1 MYDDEQ
7 EPTVTLPETLIF
19 VNSSTG
25 EETKVDSNDFGVIGS
40 SSNSVTFSGDV
51 SGHGTVTVVV
61 TPEYGYI
68 IDPPADAYVTDS
80 ESGQAVL
87 HEDSVA
93 EISIILPEDLDDI
106 EDDEY

>member
-7 EPTVTLPETLIF
+7 EPTVTLPETLVF
-19 VNSSTG
+19 VNSITG
-25 EETKVDSNDFGVIGS
+25 EETKVDSNDFGVINS

-51 SGHGTVTVVV
+51 SGHGTVTIEV
-61 TPEYGYI
+61 TPEYGHI
-68 IDPPADAYVTDS
+68 INPPADAYVTES

-87 HEDSVA
+87 HDNSIA

-106 EDDEY
+106 DEDDY